1 MKRAVQR
8 ELWVLDGL
16 IEHGYTVKPL
26 QRVSDNFEKID
37 AVPKGYFYH
46 EIYASKWAPLDV

>member
-1 MKRAVQR
+1 MQRAVQR

-26 QRVSDNFEKID
+26 QRVSDHFEKID

-46 EIYASKWAPLDV
+46 EIYASKRAPLDV